1 MTCALLI
8 LAAGIA
14 GCTAGVIF
22 TAALVAGRRAD
33 ERAEQCRRG

>member
-8 LAAGIA
+8 LAAGII

-33 ERAEQCRRG
+33 ERTSRPD